1 MHEELISQLRS
12 DIPYIHDKIY
22 VDNASVTPIPKRV
35 QVASEHY
42 NRIVS
47 EKLREYRVASLP
59 FFDKG
64 RALAAKLVGSRP
76 DNIAYVQNTAHGL
89 SLVALGIDW
98 RPGDNIVVCAEDFP
112 SNFLCWVQLG
122 ELGVDVRQVGSRTGR
137 IDVSDV
143 REVIDSRTRVVSVS
157 HVQFYSGFR
166 VDVAAL
172 GEICA
177 ASGALLVVDG
187 TQSTGAIK
195 LDVGAAGVDVLVVSA
210 HKWMM
215 GPRGIGF
222 ASFSERALAAIT
234 PRVVGW
240 LSVNDPFAFNRKLDF
255 LPDARRFEPGT
266 ANGSGIL
273 GLAERL
279 AQIDELGIDWIEE
292 RVLWLSTVLRE
303 RARQEGLELVY
314 DFDGKTGSGINLL
327 RRPGTPTLETH
338 ANLTANGIFASIR
351 NDAIRISPHYYNT
364 PDEIERIVTVM
375 SSDRPGLA

>member
-1 MHEELISQLRS
+1 VNDEIISQLRH

-22 VDNASVTPIPKRV
+22 VDNASVTPIPTRV
-35 QVASEHY
+35 QVASEQY

-47 EKLREYRVASLP
+47 ESLREYRAVSLP

-64 RALAAKLVGSRP
+64 RRLAAKLVGSRP
-76 DNIAYVQNTAHGL
+76 ENIAYVQNTAHGL
-89 SLVALGIDW
+89 SLVALGVEW
-98 RPGDNIVVCAEDFP
+98 RQGDNIVVCAEDFP
-112 SNFLCWVQLG
+112 SNYLCWVQLADM
-122 ELGVDVRQVGSRTGR
+122 GVEIRQVRSRDGR
-137 IDVSDV
+137 IDISDV
-143 REVIDSRTRVVSVS
+143 RDLTDSRTRVVSVS

-172 GEICA
+172 GEIC
-177 ASGALLVVDG
+177 SRFGVLLVVDG
-187 TQSTGAIK
+187 TQSTGAIR
-195 LDVGAAGVDVLVVSA
+195 LDVAAAGVDVLVVSA

-222 ASFSERALAAIT
+222 ASFSERAMNSIT

-279 AQIDELGIDWIEE
+279 TQIDELGIDRIEE
-292 RVLWLSTVLRE
+292 RILSLSELLRE
-303 RARQEGLELVY
+303 RALHHGLKPIY
-314 DFDGKTGSGINLL
+314 QFAGMSGSGINILKK
-327 RRPGTPTLETH
+327 PGLATSDLH
-338 ANLTANGIFASIR
+338 AKLTASGIYASIR

-364 PDEIERIVTVM
+364 ADEIEQIVDVM
-375 SSDRPGLA
+375 SR